1 MGCNWAVEQNKI
13 LKIDR
18 SLIDAI
24 DQNTSRKSNYIP
36 LSMHL
41 HPIAKPN
48 LDGRQKLKKRSEPIK
63 TYEQVERK
71 QENNLSL
78 FGGSLWS

>member
-1 MGCNWAVEQNKI
+1 
-13 LKIDR
+13 
-18 SLIDAI
+18 
-24 DQNTSRKSNYIP
+24 
-36 LSMHL
+36 MHL

-78 FGGSLWS
+78 LGGSLWS